1 MASIHSHQR
10 RNNMNKGIHSF
21 RSGATI
27 ATFILMLVP
36 LASSQERRITLQE
49 AMDLALRQNHA
60 LQIAHYEV
68 AAQLEK
74 QRSARSNYFPN
85 ITNESN
91 ALYITNLQRIQV
103 PPGAFGAIP
112 GGPLIPSSTEYLTQ
126 GEKALQSSGTMVA
139 QPITQL
145 IKIHQSN
152 KIAAAELGVSKA
164 SLKKTST
171 DVIYSVH
178 ELYYRLLTTQLQRKA
193 AELQI
198 TSSNEG
204 LAESREQYK
213 DGSLLPAALV
223 ESRADA
229 LQAKQVLL
237 TADMQ
242 ISDLMVQLN
251 DVLGLPL
258 DTKLVPDPEVDTVF
272 DLPTRE
278 QSLDMASKDNP
289 EVQKAIHKLAAARAA
304 EAAAKAEYIPDITG
318 YGRYSYQNGVPF
330 VDHNFGTFGIHL
342 TYDLFDAGRRNA
354 LVRERRDEVSEA
366 AEILKRT
373 RDEVGVQITTAYN
386 KLETTRAMVDVARE
400 YLAARQETNR
410 ISEDQFKQ
418 GALLK
423 SQRDGSHA
431 QTMKAQ
437 AGLLEASLDY
447 LLARDELSRILG
459 HIP

>member
-1 MASIHSHQR
+1 MAKIGSLEEKH
-10 RNNMNKGIHSF
+10 MNKRSQAL

-27 ATFILMLVP
+27 GALILMFGSH
-36 LASSQERRITLQE
+36 ASGQERKITLTE

-60 LQIAHYEV
+60 LQIAHYDV

-74 QRSARSNYFPN
+74 ERSARSNYFPT

-103 PPGAFGAIP
+103 PPGAFGVIP
-112 GGPLIPSSTEYLTQ
+112 GGALIPSSTVYLTQ
-126 GEKALQSSGTMVA
+126 GEKALQSSGTMLA
-139 QPITQL
+139 QPLTQL
-145 IKIHQSN
+145 IKIHEAN
-152 KIAAAELGVSKA
+152 KIAAAEVGVSEA
-164 SLKKTST
+164 SLKKAST
-171 DVIYSVH
+171 DVVYTVH
-178 ELYYRLLTTQLQRKA
+178 ELYYRLLSTQLQRKA

-198 TSSNEG
+198 TSTNES

-242 ISDLMVQLN
+242 MSDLMVQLN
-251 DVLGLPL
+251 DAIGLPL
-258 DTKLVPDPEVDTVF
+258 DTRLVLDPEVDTLV

-278 QSLDMASKDNP
+278 QSLDRALKDNP
-289 EVQKAIHKLAAARAA
+289 EVQEAIHKLAAARAA

-330 VDHNFGTFGIHL
+330 VDHNFGTFGVHL
-342 TYDLFDAGRRNA
+342 TYDLFDAGKRHA
-354 LVRERRDEVSEA
+354 LLRERRDEVSEA
-366 AEILKRT
+366 EESLKRT
-373 RDEVGVQITTAYN
+373 KDEVGVQIATVYN
-386 KLETTRAMVDVARE
+386 KLETTRAMVEVARE
-400 YLAARQETNR
+400 YLAARQETTR
-410 ISEDQFKQ
+410 ISEDQFKH
-418 GALLK
+418 GTLLK
-423 SQRDGSHA
+423 SERDGSHA
-431 QTMKAQ
+431 QAMKAQ

-447 LLARDELSRILG
+447 LLAQDELSRILG
-459 HIP
+459 RTP